1 MRSAGPPRLGACHN
15 TGLRWISGGARP
27 DGGLASLR
35 NTPAS
40 LQNAPAALQNGPT
53 SLQNTL
59 ATLQNGLASPRTV
72 VPRGAPGCPGHPLT

>member
-1 MRSAGPPRLGACHN
+1 MRSAGPPRLGACHD

-27 DGGLASLR
+27 DGGLASLQNALASLQNASASLQ

-40 LQNAPAALQNGPT
+40 LQNGPT
-53 SLQNTL
+53 SL
-59 ATLQNGLASPRTV
+59 RTV